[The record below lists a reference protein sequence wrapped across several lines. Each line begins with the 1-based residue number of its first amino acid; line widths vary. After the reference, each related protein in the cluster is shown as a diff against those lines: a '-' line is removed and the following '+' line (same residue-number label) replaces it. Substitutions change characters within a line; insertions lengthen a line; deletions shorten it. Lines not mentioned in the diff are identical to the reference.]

1 MIEKQCGGRLQKGDR
16 VLVRKVGF
24 KTKHKIAN
32 YWESEPYI
40 ILDQPNLE
48 IPVFRVQL
56 ENKSGKIRT
65 LHRNML
71 LPIGY
76 IPFTRPEE
84 PANYVTCPKRSRRL
98 RQISPNS
105 SDISSNSESDD
116 QSFLVYHEPYDKN
129 HKVVTEDILSGQEP
143 GPKESEPESLE
154 DHNVAD
160 HSDINSSSDESVFIE
175 DVERHLEHQDVSTYD
190 NQEDV
195 QPHENNN
202 VKSDQTDDNSYSDIV
217 NDSNLDLVNPE
228 PEGNLVNNPTGDSTL
243 RRSSRSRR
251 PPNWMRSGN
260 WMTGKKGKLFQIKC
274 NDYFQV

>member
-1 MIEKQCGGRLQKGDR
+1 
-16 VLVRKVGF
+16 
-24 KTKHKIAN
+24 
-32 YWESEPYI
+32 
-40 ILDQPNLE
+40 
-48 IPVFRVQL
+48 
-56 ENKSGKIRT
+56 
-65 LHRNML
+65 ML

-84 PANYVTCPKRSRRL
+84 PANYVTCPKRSQRL

-154 DHNVAD
+154 DHNVPD
-160 HSDINSSSDESVFIE
+160 HSDINSSSDESVFTE

-195 QPHENNN
+195 QPHDNNN
-202 VKSDQTDDNSYSDIV
+202 VIGDQTDNNSYSDRPIV
-217 NDSNLDLVNPE
+217 NDSNLDSVNPE
-228 PEGNLVNNPTGDSTL
+228 PEVNLVNNLTGDSTL

-260 WMTGKKGKLFQIKC
+260 WMTGKNGKLFQIKC